1 MNNINL
7 FRSFLFFSLL
17 LLTGVTSFGQV
28 IFTNPITG
36 TDPGLSMPPYTTGQ
50 TVAANLTVSG
60 IGRGSGVSGSVA
72 NNRYNASG
80 WSTGSLDPNDYFEFI
95 LTPTM
100 SSEIDFVSFVYTG
113 QRSGSGPNNFAFRS
127 SVDAF
132 ASDIGSATTTGTT
145 ISLSAAA
152 YQNIMGPITFRFYGW
167 GAGAAAGTFSIN
179 DFTFNGV
186 CGIPTTQASVLNIAQ
201 GAVAGTLDV
210 SFTRGNGANVI
221 VLAREG
227 SAVSTDPS
235 NGTSYNANTVFGSGD
250 AVGSAFVVYNGT
262 GNSFTVTGLTVGN
275 TYHFAVY
282 EFNSCGPN
290 YKTPAL
296 TASALPITLTSFK
309 AEVRKTSTL
318 LSFSTATE
326 TNNSHF
332 AIERSADG
340 RVFSEIGQVRGAGT
354 TQEPQSYTYTDE
366 RPLAGIN
373 YYRLRQVDYDGTE
386 SFSPVVRVVFGK
398 QDRITLAPSPAT
410 DRVRIHLDEA
420 LRTDGLWQVYDNTGR
435 QVLSG
440 AWEAETADYE
450 LDVNTLPEG
459 MYTFRLVVGAS
470 VQVKQFRK
478 M

>member
-1 MNNINL
+1 M
-7 FRSFLFFSLL
+7 FKFH
-17 LLTGVTSFGQV
+17 
-28 IFTNPITG
+28 
-36 TDPGLSMPPYTTGQ
+36 
-50 TVAANLTVSG
+50 
-60 IGRGSGVSGSVA
+60 
-72 NNRYNASG
+72 
-80 WSTGSLDPNDYFEFI
+80 
-95 LTPTM
+95 
-100 SSEIDFVSFVYTG
+100 
-113 QRSGSGPNNFAFRS
+113 
-127 SVDAF
+127 
-132 ASDIGSATTTGTT
+132 
-145 ISLSAAA
+145 
-152 YQNIMGPITFRFYGW
+152 
-167 GAGAAAGTFSIN
+167 
-179 DFTFNGV
+179 
-186 CGIPTTQASVLNIAQ
+186 
-201 GAVAGTLDV
+201 
-210 SFTRGNGANVI
+210 
-221 VLAREG
+221 
-227 SAVSTDPS
+227 
-235 NGTSYNANTVFGSGD
+235 
-250 AVGSAFVVYNGT
+250 NGT
-262 GNSFTVTGLTVGN
+262 GNSVTVTGLTVGN

-332 AIERSADG
+332 AIERSADA

-386 SFSPVVRVVFGK
+386 SFSPVVSVVFGK

-410 DRVRIHLDEA
+410 DRVRIQLDEA